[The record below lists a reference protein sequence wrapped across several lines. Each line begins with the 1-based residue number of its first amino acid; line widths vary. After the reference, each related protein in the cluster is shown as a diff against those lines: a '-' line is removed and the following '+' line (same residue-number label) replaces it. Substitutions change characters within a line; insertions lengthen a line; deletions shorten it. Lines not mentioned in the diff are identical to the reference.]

1 MSNHDGYPS
10 IKILDNVTD
19 ISRLRDSSRSLSIII
34 CYNENERMEIFN
46 NIVKTYNHI
55 IIKVYNTTNKI
66 ILDTIGE
73 IRLLTCYNVE
83 KYTIGLC
90 NFNLFI
96 TPRSFIKLDD
106 CKLTMISLRGL

>member
-1 MSNHDGYPS
+1 MSNHEGYPS

-19 ISRLRDSSRSLSIII
+19 ISRLRDNSRSLSIII
-34 CYNENERMEIFN
+34 CYNEDECRIMLN
-46 NIVKTYNHI
+46 NIVKTYNHL
-55 IIKVYNTTNKI
+55 IIKVFNATNKI

-83 KYTIGLC
+83 KYTVGLC
-90 NFNLFI
+90 NFNIFI
-96 TPRSFIKLDD
+96 TSRSFIKLDD